1 MSESIS
7 TPLPNERSI
16 PDRISKNSFW
26 VLIGQGGSAFFSFI
40 AVFLMTRYLG
50 PEKYGFYSTALS
62 LALILLPL
70 SDLGFDL
77 FMIRAISTDR
87 SRLPHELSHTMS
99 IKCILAVIVLGLMIL
114 IGTLL
119 RYDSFIIGYI
129 ALIGVS
135 FLISALAQSLISAI
149 RAIRKMRY
157 ESLSLLMGRASTT
170 LTIFILVLF
179 KADLAVLILAYLLGS
194 IVIFAAAYYFLNRQ
208 YGYPRISFSLSGW
221 FRRLKGAFPFGVT
234 AILSA
239 VYFKIDIIILSKM
252 QDATSVGLY
261 NSAQNLI
268 GGSVLLASPLVVAM
282 FPAMAALY
290 QTRKEE
296 ADDIFGR
303 GLTFILLLGLPLGV
317 GTAFMAGSV
326 IKLIYGAKFLPAIPL
341 LTIMAAKIPIV
352 YLTLLIGTSL
362 GAVGYQKNVAI
373 VAAVN
378 VIFNVVMNFLLIPVY
393 GAKAAAMVT
402 VGTEL
407 LGLIQYAFITRG
419 KLNLGIYSEFMK
431 IIICCVMG
439 IVGFVVV
446 NRLLGPWPAAAAFV
460 LLYALLA
467 LQFKLI
473 SISMVKDMLV
483 SRQSAMERSAA

>member
-1 MSESIS
+1 MPEPLYTS
-7 TPLPNERSI
+7 LPNEKSI

-26 VLIGQGGSAFFSFI
+26 VLIGQGGSAFLSFI

-62 LALILLPL
+62 LALIMLPL

-77 FMIRAISTDR
+77 FMIRAISAER
-87 SRLPHELSHTMS
+87 SLLPNELSHTLS

-114 IGTLL
+114 AGLL
-119 RYDSFIIGYI
+119 LGYDSFIIGYI
-129 ALIGVS
+129 ALLGVS
-135 FLISALAQSLISAI
+135 LLISALAQSLISAI

-157 ESLSLLMGRASTT
+157 ESLSLLAGRACTT
-170 LTIFILVLF
+170 TAIFILVLL
-179 KADLAVLILAYLLGS
+179 KAELAVLILAYLMGS

-208 YGYPRISFSLSGW
+208 YGPPGLFFSLTGW
-221 FRRLKGAFPFGVT
+221 FPRLKGAFPFGIT

-252 QDATSVGLY
+252 QDAATVGLY

-290 QTRKEE
+290 KTSKQE
-296 ADDIFGR
+296 ADEIFGR

-317 GTAFMAGSV
+317 GTAFMAGNV
-326 IKLIYGAKFLPAIPL
+326 IKLIYGAKFLPATPL
-341 LTIMAAKIPIV
+341 LTIMAVKIPIV

-362 GAVGYQKNVAI
+362 GAVGFQKKVAI
-373 VAAVN
+373 VSTVN
-378 VIFNVVMNFLLIPVY
+378 LVFNVVMNLLFIPVY
-393 GAKAAAMVT
+393 GARAAAVIT

-407 LGLIQYAFITRG
+407 LGLIQYAFVTRG
-419 KLNLGIYSEFMK
+419 KLDMHKLSQFIK
-431 IIICCVMG
+431 IIICCVAG
-439 IVGFVVV
+439 AIGFAVVKWK
-446 NRLLGPWPAAAAFV
+446 LGPWPAAAAFAFI
-460 LLYALLA
+460 YILLA

-473 SISMVKDMLV
+473 SISTVKDMLF
-483 SRQSAMERSAA
+483 SQPSSAEGSAV